1 MTKEKLQYFEQ
12 LLRTLLVSKIKD
24 ARQSKKNLVEF
35 NKEAPKYASPT
46 IDGGYDSNDLG
57 DMAQAMQEH
66 TQHLISQHLAVKD
79 LTEIEMALQ
88 RIKDGTYGI
97 CQHTGQQIPEA
108 RLALIPWTRYT
119 AKAMQEIEEAYDA

>member
-1 MTKEKLQYFEQ
+1 M
-12 LLRTLLVSKIKD
+12 SKIKD

-66 TQHLISQHLAVKD
+66 NKFNKPTPSCKRLNK
-79 LTEIEMALQ
+79 IESFAA
-88 RIKDGTYGI
+88 KKKYGI
-97 CQHTGQQIPEA
+97 CHTGSTD
-108 RLALIPWTRYT
+108 TRS
-119 AKAMQEIEEAYDA
+119 EISANTLDTIYSQSELRKEEADDA